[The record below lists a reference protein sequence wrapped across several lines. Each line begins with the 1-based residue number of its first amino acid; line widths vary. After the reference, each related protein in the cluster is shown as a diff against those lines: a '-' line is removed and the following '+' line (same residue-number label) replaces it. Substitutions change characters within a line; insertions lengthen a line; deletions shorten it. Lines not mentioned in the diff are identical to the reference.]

1 MDPQLNETRLQVLLR
16 AIMTYKFR
24 SRTQPVPRSL
34 RRRVLKSMFYCLL
47 GWNLQGFWLALRLR
61 LISFM
66 SRGEKLV
73 HKNFHCQHL
82 TYSLLFLLFFSALSS
97 CSVPNEFLCSAD
109 SSDRHAAYCKL
120 NEGSL
125 PASNVER
132 LERKLDHSSMLLL
145 ECRNQRPSQRFT
157 SS

>member
-82 TYSLLFLLFFSALSS
+82 TYSLLFFSSSLRSLRVRSPMNFSALLTRQTAMPRIASLTR
-97 CSVPNEFLCSAD
+97 VPCL
-109 SSDRHAAYCKL
+109 H
-120 NEGSL
+120 
-125 PASNVER
+125 P
-132 LERKLDHSSMLLL
+132 ML
-145 ECRNQRPSQRFT
+145 RD
-157 SS
+157 